1 MLCLDYVL
9 LRYVLIYKLEVSLNF
24 HLTFLHINVIETFT
38 VQ

>member
-24 HLTFLHINVIETFT
+24 HLTFVHINVIEMFT